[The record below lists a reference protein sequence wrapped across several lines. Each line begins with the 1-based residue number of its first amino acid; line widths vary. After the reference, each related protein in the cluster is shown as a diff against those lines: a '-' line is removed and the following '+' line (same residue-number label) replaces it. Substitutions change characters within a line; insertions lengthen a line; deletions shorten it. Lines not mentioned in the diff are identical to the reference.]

1 MTNQTLVQLV
11 NQMAENAA
19 KNPYIVRALETLKYR
34 NFPALQTKL
43 RQEGK
48 EVIPTV
54 VTLAFVLEK
63 ITSAMK
69 HNWRFLKLCNK
80 IWSKYDNLPKIA
92 AIYST
97 QGLFKIAKVLSVEEV
112 TKRVLQYFET
122 KHLPKE
128 MASNMEYFFSLHARN
143 RYYIIY
149 IHKFIYFH
157 LYFHLLTISSGFN

>member
-1 MTNQTLVQLV
+1 MDVLLFPGRYWKVFSLVLFIDDNFLRDNVTNQTLVQLV

-80 IWSKYDNLPKIA
+80 IWSRYDNLLKIA

-97 QGLFKIAKVLSVEEV
+97 QAG
-112 TKRVLQYFET
+112 R
-122 KHLPKE
+122 
-128 MASNMEYFFSLHARN
+128 EYSSSFRN
-143 RYYIIY
+143 DY
-149 IHKFIYFH
+149 
-157 LYFHLLTISSGFN
+157 S

>member
-1 MTNQTLVQLV
+1 MDVLLFPGRYWKVFSLVLFIDDNFLRDNVTNQTLVQLV

-69 HNWRFLKLCNK
+69 HNWRFLRLCIK
-80 IWSKYDNLPKIA
+80 IWSKYDTLPKMVGSA
-92 AIYST
+92 
-97 QGLFKIAKVLSVEEV
+97 LS
-112 TKRVLQYFET
+112 QD
-122 KHLPKE
+122 
-128 MASNMEYFFSLHARN
+128 
-143 RYYIIY
+143 
-149 IHKFIYFH
+149 
-157 LYFHLLTISSGFN
+157 

>member
-19 KNPYIVRALETLKYR
+19 RNPYILRALETLEKR
-34 NFPALQTKL
+34 NFPTLQTKL

-54 VTLAFVLEK
+54 ITLAFVLEK

-80 IWSKYDNLPKIA
+80 IWSRYNNLPKVLS
-92 AIYST
+92 IYSR
-97 QGLFKIAKVLSVEEV
+97 QAG
-112 TKRVLQYFET
+112 R
-122 KHLPKE
+122 
-128 MASNMEYFFSLHARN
+128 EYSSSFRN
-143 RYYIIY
+143 D
-149 IHKFIYFH
+149 H
-157 LYFHLLTISSGFN
+157 S

>member
-1 MTNQTLVQLV
+1 MFLVLFYEIYFLRDNVTNQTLVQLV

-63 ITSAMK
+63 ISSAMK

-80 IWSKYDNLPKIA
+80 IWSKHDNLPKIVVFT
-92 AIYST
+92 ST
-97 QGLFKIAKVLSVEEV
+97 QAARIFFLI
-112 TKRVLQYFET
+112 
-122 KHLPKE
+122 
-128 MASNMEYFFSLHARN
+128 SN
-143 RYYIIY
+143 
-149 IHKFIYFH
+149 
-157 LYFHLLTISSGFN
+157 